1 MSPEL
6 MQEKAYDSKSDIWS
20 LGCLIYELCALKPP
34 FHEAKTHSELSILVR
49 NGRIPPLP
57 RGYSHALS
65 NIIKAML
72 SQNVSPFNASP
83 RKRYSSF
90 PQPAMRPS
98 AAQLL
103 QHERIDLAFKVTEAE
118 KMYAVCNAFF
128 VQSLKAPLGLPGSR
142 HTERRLRPGRKPF
155 IHAKLP
161 SQPRRPSWRLYCNL
175 KMPRLPPYNNSLPTR
190 MNGIATWSRRGFG
203 TRCHRGKRSYEPWS

>member
-1 MSPEL
+1 

-57 RGYSHALS
+57 RGYSQSLS

-72 SQNVSPFNASP
+72 SQNVSFFHPSP
-83 RKRYSSF
+83 RQCYNKF

-118 KMYAVCNAFF
+118 KMYAVRKTLFI
-128 VQSLKAPLGLPGSR
+128 QLLKVLLGSPGSR
-142 HTERRLRPGRKPF
+142 RTERRLRPGRKPF
-155 IHAKLP
+155 SHAKLP
-161 SQPRRPSWRLYCNL
+161 SLRRRPSWHLYYNSRTQRLLRC
-175 KMPRLPPYNNSLPTR
+175 NNSLPTQ

-203 TRCHRGKRSYEPWS
+203 TQCRRGRRSYEP

>member
-57 RGYSHALS
+57 RGYSQALS

-72 SQNVSPFNASP
+72 SQNVSPFHPSP
-83 RKRYSSF
+83 RQYFNSF

-118 KMYAVCNAFF
+118 KMYAIYDVLL
-128 VQSLKAPLGLPGSR
+128 VQSLKALLGSPGSR

-155 IHAKLP
+155 SHVKPP
-161 SQPRRPSWRLYCNL
+161 SPRRNPS
-175 KMPRLPPYNNSLPTR
+175 
-190 MNGIATWSRRGFG
+190 
-203 TRCHRGKRSYEPWS
+203 